1 VNKIQ
6 KSGVFGRTIIGVI
19 AWFLSLLVIIPFLL
33 VIINS
38 LKTSQE
44 ASTFNMLLPETFQW
58 GNYWKVIEQAKMFRS
73 FVNSFILAFFPT
85 VICIIVSAMAAFVIS
100 RNKDKW
106 NNIFYKFFFLGL
118 IAPVNYV
125 TTVGVLNALKLLNT
139 YMGAILLMTATGIP
153 FAIFLFYGFI
163 SSVPKEMDEAGIIDG
178 CGLNRLF
185 LNIILPILKPVT
197 ITVFVLNFLGA
208 WNDFMTPLYILN
220 QSSQWGMVLAIYNF
234 YGQYSMDWNLV
245 CAAIILT
252 ISPILIIYVLGQKYI
267 ISGMTAGAVKG

>member
-1 VNKIQ
+1 MVSFKDVPEVSESQSCRHKGTGSPGIVEP
-6 KSGVFGRTIIGVI
+6 SEIGL
-19 AWFLSLLVIIPFLL
+19 WKRLF
-33 VIINS
+33 
-38 LKTSQE
+38 K

-58 GNYWKVIEQAKMFRS
+58 SNYWKVIEQAKMFRS

-100 RNKDKW
+100 RNRDGW

-139 YMGAILLMTATGIP
+139 YMGAILLITATGVP
-153 FAIFLFYGFI
+153 FAIFLFCGFI